1 MILTRLKEAMVGRV
15 PEELAKKSKGD
26 FSNMTV
32 RRALAGENI
41 DDLKAK
47 AIARMLKVKLDDLK

>member
-1 MILTRLKEAMVGRV
+1 MVGRV